1 VHLSPAASNAGD
13 ALRRSSSEPSGQTLL
28 ALTRQDQRSM
38 SKCFALPTHWL
49 LLSLFAVAASVSASD
64 TVPDGDITV
73 HATKDGAA
81 MLVDVDCPVAASR
94 SIAWEVLTDY
104 DNMSRFISNVEYSHI
119 QQRAGN
125 LLTVRQSGK
134 AKHGIFS
141 IGFDNIREVELRPF
155 DEIRSRLTGGDL
167 RGSIFTTQL
176 IGRDGELHIVNT
188 GRYTAS
194 IWVPPIIGPALI
206 ESETRKQ
213 FGEMRAEMLRR
224 QAQAAK

>member
-1 VHLSPAASNAGD
+1 L
-13 ALRRSSSEPSGQTLL
+13 SEPSGPALL
-28 ALTRQDQRSM
+28 ALTRQDQRST
-38 SKCFALPTHWL
+38 SRCFAPPAHWL
-49 LLSLFAVAASVSASD
+49 LLSLFVIAASVSASD
-64 TVPDGDITV
+64 AVPEGDITV

-81 MLVDVDCPVAASR
+81 MLVDVDCPVVASR

-125 LLTVRQSGK
+125 LLTVRQAGK
-134 AKHGIFS
+134 ARHGILS

-167 RGSIFTTQL
+167 RGSIFTTRL
-176 IGRDGELHIVNT
+176 IGRNGELHIVNT

-213 FGEMRAEMLRR
+213 FGEMRAEILRR